1 MSMSLITIPA
11 FQMAS
16 NTTVCNNSF
25 FQHVI
30 DEQVF
35 IDGETTFNCS
45 ITMWQHHNKF
55 HNCPQFFWSVIM
67 GKKIRTELAQVYISS
82 KLLEFLLKCTVLAA
96 SAMSDETWFNLC
108 NSNN

>member
-1 MSMSLITIPA
+1 
-11 FQMAS
+11 
-16 NTTVCNNSF
+16 
-25 FQHVI
+25 
-30 DEQVF
+30 
-35 IDGETTFNCS
+35 
-45 ITMWQHHNKF
+45 
-55 HNCPQFFWSVIM
+55 M